1 MKDTKR
7 SIKRLTV
14 SAMLVALGVVVLWL
28 GSMVDVLSISMA
40 VIASLFGVFALLE
53 YGKGTPWLVFAAT
66 GILSLLL
73 LPRKEPAVLYVLFFG
88 YYPILKA
95 LLERKRPLVAWIL
108 KELLFHAAL
117 ILLLLL
123 SRWLLLGGASEPIF
137 YTVATVLLA
146 EIAFPLY
153 DVALTRLIVLYLRKW
168 RDRLRIGK

>member
-73 LPRKEPAVLYVLFFG
+73 LPQDLEAAKACIEANNAAYHAIVPLEG
-88 YYPILKA
+88 QLKS
-95 LLERKRPLVAWIL
+95 
-108 KELLFHAAL
+108 H
-117 ILLLLL
+117 
-123 SRWLLLGGASEPIF
+123 
-137 YTVATVLLA
+137 
-146 EIAFPLY
+146 
-153 DVALTRLIVLYLRKW
+153 
-168 RDRLRIGK
+168 RDRYC